1 MPIEEDFTE
10 ALRTTLLT
18 YEPPN
23 TETLLRGGLRNGR
36 RRRRRRA
43 TAVGVSG
50 AAALAFVGLGAA
62 LVPGLLSDGRTADHA
77 RATPA
82 ASATAGSPT
91 ASATPKPTFT
101 GALPAD
107 RALDTLT
114 ALLPTGLTHSN
125 PPGGRKSGQLWVDDG
140 HGKSLLEVHVSRLA
154 STTAVRNHV
163 FAGTTPLAD
172 GTLVESRQAS
182 PGTSPGHQTV
192 NVLRPDGLY
201 VTIMQWQ
208 AASQNASS
216 TRTTPILTPARLRA
230 IATSVRWQ

>member
-1 MPIEEDFTE
+1 MPIEEDFAE

-18 YEPPN
+18 FEPPN
-23 TETLLRGGLRNGR
+23 TPSLLQAGVRNGR

-50 AAALAFVGLGAA
+50 AAVLALVGLGAA
-62 LVPGLLSDGRTADHA
+62 VVPGLLFDGRTAEHA
-77 RATPA
+77 LAGPA
-82 ASATAGSPT
+82 ASAT

-107 RALDTLT
+107 RALTILT
-114 ALLPTGLTHSN
+114 ALLPSGLTHSS
-125 PPGGRKSGQLWVDDG
+125 PPGGQQSGQLWVDDG
-140 HGKSLLEVHVSRLA
+140 RGKSLIEVHVSRQS
-154 STTAVRNHV
+154 STTAIRSHV

-172 GTLVESRQAS
+172 GTLIQSRQAP
-182 PGTSPGHQTV
+182 PGTDPGHQAV

-208 AASQNASS
+208 APSQNAPS
-216 TRTTPILTPARLRA
+216 TRTTPILTLTQLRA
-230 IATSVRWQ
+230 IATNSQWQ